1 MRSVQ
6 YTVAVMSYTDMD
18 MDMDMELKRSQGRSK
33 VNIVYTRCIWLH
45 QSEESTEQ

>member
-6 YTVAVMSYTDMD
+6 YTVAVMSCT
-18 MDMDMELKRSQGRSK
+18 DMDMELKRSQGRSK
-33 VNIVYTRCIWLH
+33 VNIVFTRCIWLH

>member
-6 YTVAVMSYTDMD
+6 YTVAVMSYTD